1 MVTTTANTA
10 AARVPGTSLRR
21 FGLLLQA
28 NLLMYVRERVGLFWV
43 VIFPI
48 ILMLLFGT
56 IWGNQPL
63 NPNDPNSPT
72 FISYLAPGLIV
83 LSLMS
88 NGLVGN
94 ATNMATYRERG
105 ILRRVQSTPLPI
117 WQLMLAYIVMQTVV
131 MVGQAALMIGVSI
144 VVFQARYEGWGLLA
158 AVPVVVLGAVTF
170 MALGQAVAAVV
181 RKVNTVNIVAQVINV
196 PLMFLGG
203 LWLPMSQLP
212 EGLQIVGQFLLS
224 TMLADLLRAAL
235 INPLYQDPNLPLL
248 AGLAGV
254 LVYFAGAVLIAVR
267 FFKWQ

>member
-1 MVTTTANTA
+1 MVTTTANTV
-10 AARVPGTSLRR
+10 AARTTGTSLRR

-28 NLLMYVRERVGLFWV
+28 HLLMYGRERAAVFWV

-48 ILMLLFGT
+48 SLMLLFGS

-63 NPNDPNSPT
+63 NPNDPKAPT

-88 NGLVGN
+88 NGLIGN

-105 ILRRVQSTPLPI
+105 ILRRIQSTPLPV
-117 WQLMLAYIVMQTVV
+117 WQLMLAYIVVQTVV

-144 VVFQARYEGWGLLA
+144 LAFNARYEAWGLLQA
-158 AVPVVVLGAVTF
+158 LPVVVLGAVVF

-181 RKVNTVNIVAQVINV
+181 RKVNTVNVVAQVINV

-203 LWLPMSQLP
+203 LWMPMNQLP
-212 EGLQIVGQFLLS
+212 EGLQAVGKLLPS
-224 TMLADLLRAAL
+224 AMLADLLRAPV
-235 INPLYQDPNLPLL
+235 INPLYLEPNLPLL
-248 AGLAGV
+248 ASLAGV
-254 LVYFAGAVLIAVR
+254 LAYFAGAVLVAIR